1 MLAASLSWRMM
12 RGVRAETICLQ
23 DTMMTL
29 TLFSGH
35 SVTDRSSH
43 TTEVWAGTVAA
54 ILSRERRVGNRAW
67 ACSILI
73 TAALQSAAD
82 V

>member
-1 MLAASLSWRMM
+1 MM
-12 RGVRAETICLQ
+12 KGVKAETICLQ

-29 TLFSGH
+29 TLISGH

-54 ILSRERRVGNRAW
+54 ILSLSRERRVGNSGY
-67 ACSILI
+67 AC
-73 TAALQSAAD
+73 AAS
-82 V
+82 